1 MVGSYA
7 PKLTAQS
14 YTTPL
19 EDAPSGMT
27 GRGTYHVNSLFT
39 DDDKNEHLK
48 VTLPLAVLAIRC
60 HVTLPML
67 PYSWSFFQNNY
78 SIRAL
83 LIPPY

>member
-1 MVGSYA
+1 MTHMVGSYA

-27 GRGTYHVNSLFT
+27 GRGSYHVNSLFT

-48 VTLPLAVLAIRC
+48 VIFIAYYFIG
-60 HVTLPML
+60 
-67 PYSWSFFQNNY
+67 
-78 SIRAL
+78 L
-83 LIPPY
+83 LSTVNLNLGDKN

>member
-1 MVGSYA
+1 MTHMVGSYA

-48 VTLPLAVLAIRC
+48 VTLTLAVGSG
-60 HVTLPML
+60 VKML
-67 PYSWSFFQNNY
+67 FNLFLELFSKQ
-78 SIRAL
+78 L
-83 LIPPY
+83 LD